1 MNEEE
6 PGKKEKIYYWEVF
19 FDDIYLLFFLS
30 IAVMYIFY
38 TVWGL
43 MELGTVG
50 YSPLVSAESASA
62 HPHDGGGA
70 AKAEAPAVAKN
81 YWADWKK
88 GKAQG
93 PMPDCGVNVL
103 ALGGDDILQATVD
116 IYCGVKPGS
125 YTSKINP
132 DAWDCYEDQC
142 DSYPDGKTGV
152 LIFEDI
158 GVVFTTEMKGGMP
171 IYDVL
176 VIANEQSAASTDPGH
191 PLNPKTCEKCH
202 AEFDQVC
209 VGFVCGNRF

>member
-6 PGKKEKIYYWEVF
+6 SGKKGKIYYWEVF

-30 IAVMYIFY
+30 IAILYIFY

-50 YSPLVSAESASA
+50 YSPLIAAESASA
-62 HPHDGGGA
+62 HPHGGGA
-70 AKAEAPAVAKN
+70 AKAEAPAVEKN
-81 YWADWKK
+81 YWADWKD

-116 IYCGVKPGS
+116 LYCGVKPGS
-125 YTSKINP
+125 YTSKVNP
-132 DAWDCYEDQC
+132 AAWDCYEDQC
-142 DSYPDGKTGV
+142 DTYPDGKTAV
-152 LIFEDI
+152 LIFETI
-158 GVVFTTEMKGGMP
+158 GVAFTTDHKDGQP

-176 VIANEQSAASTDPGH
+176 VMKTEQSAASNEPGH
-191 PLNPKTCEKCH
+191 PLNPKVCAKCH
-202 AEFDQVC
+202 AEFDGVC
-209 VGFVCGNRF
+209 VGFTCGNRF

>member
-1 MNEEE
+1 MSDNDKEKS
-6 PGKKEKIYYWEVF
+6 GKKVSYWEVF
-19 FDDIYLLFFLS
+19 MDDIFLLFFLS
-30 IAVMYIFY
+30 IAILYISY

-43 MELGTVG
+43 MELGTAKP
-50 YSPLVSAESASA
+50 SPLLSPSVAS
-62 HPHDGGGA
+62 
-70 AKAEAPAVAKN
+70 AEAPAAAVAKN
-81 YWADWKK
+81 YWADWAK

-93 PMPDCGVNVL
+93 PMPDCNVNVL

-132 DAWDCYEDQC
+132 AVMDIYNAKGDT
-142 DSYPDGKTGV
+142 YPDGKTGV

-158 GVVFTTEMKGGMP
+158 GVVFSTDHKGGQP

-176 VIANEQSAASTDPGH
+176 TIKEEKSIASSEAGH

-202 AEFDQVC
+202 ATFDGVC
-209 VGFVCGNRF
+209 VGYVCGNRF